1 MSTATMN
8 PFAQLLGIK
17 PGHLPSTTHHV
28 LVVAGKKIGDE
39 REIERAMGL
48 KNAEHAAEAD
58 ELDKAEAA
66 RLRLEKRRAYE
77 RAKYQ
82 KQRQDPD
89 AMAKRQAW
97 DAAHKEDRKRY
108 VEEWK
113 KRNPGRQKELARAW
127 AKKNYHQNP
136 EAMKAKARA
145 WYAANREKVLAGLKA
160 QRDAAKAEKAA
171 AKAAAQGAKP

>member
-1 MSTATMN
+1 MN

-48 KNAEHAAEAD
+48 KAAEHAAEAD

-82 KQRQDPD
+82 QIRQDPE
-89 AMAKRQAW
+89 AMAKRAAW
-97 DAAHKEDRKRY
+97 DEAHKEDRKRY
-108 VEEWK
+108 VAEWK
-113 KRNPGRQKELARAW
+113 ARNPGKQKELARAW

-136 EAMKAKARA
+136 EVMRAKSRA

-160 QRDAAKAEKAA
+160 QRDAKKAEKAA
-171 AKAAAQGAKP
+171 AKALAAQAQGAQP